1 MHCLFGLV
9 SRKCPSA
16 ALELKILSEYYSYKL
31 IWYCWKVN
39 SFINYEEVPHQSVA
53 ILLQSLEQDIL
64 SFSNFSAFI
73 EDVQM
78 LPLKT
83 FKDFEI

>member
-1 MHCLFGLV
+1 M
-9 SRKCPSA
+9 
-16 ALELKILSEYYSYKL
+16 
-31 IWYCWKVN
+31 N
-39 SFINYEEVPHQSVA
+39 SFINYEEVPYQSVA